1 MILLTLFEI
10 CFKDRCFDSLSES
23 ESLDSFITVVEAEE
37 GNNLLGFNEETGIAV
52 GLDIVCSENFSSSVW
67 NIEW

>member
-10 CFKDRCFDSLSES
+10 CFNDKCFDSLSES
-23 ESLDSFITVVEAEE
+23 ESLESFITDVEAEE
-37 GNNLLGFNEETGIAV
+37 GINLLGFMEESGFADV
-52 GLDIVCSENFSSSVW
+52 LDKDCSENFSSSVW